1 MLLSKVFKVFEGRI
15 NKGSIKN
22 LTINQI
28 IFIRCK
34 TEVIT
39 VKIKNIRLFSNFKDL
54 LSFNDTSLM
63 NTLPYVNS
71 LEEGILLYH
80 SIYKMEHIIQYGT
93 VSFELELI

>member
-54 LSFNDTSLM
+54 LCFNDNSLM

-80 SIYKMEHIIQYGT
+80 SIYKIENIIQYGT
-93 VSFELELI
+93 VSIELELI